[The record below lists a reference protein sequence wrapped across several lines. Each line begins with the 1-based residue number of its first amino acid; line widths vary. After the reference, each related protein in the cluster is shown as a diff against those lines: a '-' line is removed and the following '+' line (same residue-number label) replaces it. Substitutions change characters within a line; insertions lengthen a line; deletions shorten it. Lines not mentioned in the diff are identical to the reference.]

1 MDMVRAVM
9 DMVGELM
16 DMVGEVMDMVK
27 EGVKANQI
35 LPGILG
41 IPGISGVLR
50 QFCNFYDV
58 LKLESDHW

>member
-35 LPGILG
+35 LPGI
-41 IPGISGVLR
+41 PGT
-50 QFCNFYDV
+50 
-58 LKLESDHW
+58 